1 SADALD
7 QRAAAL
13 LAAAAD
19 RRREAEL
26 APPPSNSVEA
36 AEAWLKVHAP
46 KEARETAELALIT
59 AIRLI
64 AEDASVTLN
73 SVAAAKLPREAANA
87 AAALGDAGISL
98 LAVEARISA
107 DHKSLARFLTSVETA
122 QPKLRVAALD
132 VVARTS
138 RADQEDDRLTV
149 RALVAAMIRAGD

>member
-1 SADALD
+1 MTPPIWRRVDADGTAARLGAFALLFGAIALAVILIAVPLHNRLLDAQASADALD

-26 APPPSNSVEA
+26 APPPSDAVDE

-59 AIRLI
+59 TIRLI

-87 AAALGDAGISL
+87 AAALSDAGISL
-98 LAVEARISA
+98 LAVEAR
-107 DHKSLARFLTSVETA
+107 
-122 QPKLRVAALD
+122 
-132 VVARTS
+132 
-138 RADQEDDRLTV
+138 
-149 RALVAAMIRAGD
+149 